1 MIWQA
6 IDLFF
11 KVNMKTLPD
20 IELTDLDWE
29 LLMSIWIV
37 LQVSFH
43 PDPYVAPSIH
53 FSGSS

>member
-29 LLMSIWIV
+29 PLTSIWIV